1 MSLFSLVKNKNYQMI
16 TNIRYEVNDK
26 NSKVVFCLKYNLGY
40 LTKGL
45 RKGVS
50 VFYNLYVFELMI
62 NNKIFFS
69 KKFSSPYFAIEI
81 QYDYKRSCHMK
92 FM

>member
-1 MSLFSLVKNKNYQMI
+1 MI

-69 KKFSSPYFAIEI
+69 KIFFSTFQPIF
-81 QYDYKRSCHMK
+81 
-92 FM
+92 